1 MPKVIIDGR
10 ELQVDSGKTVLDAAR
25 LAGIVIP
32 TICHHPD
39 LRVDCS
45 FRLFVVEVGGQ
56 SSHLAAA
63 PVLVSEGMVVH
74 TEPPALGESRKFV
87 LEMLLRRYVD
97 AGNASS
103 NQDDTEFM
111 DWVRRYGARSPDPL
125 PPRTH
130 AVDSD

>member
-32 TICHHPD
+32 TICYHPD
-39 LRVDCS
+39 LSVDGSC
-45 FRLFVVEVGGQ
+45 RLCVVEVEGQ
-56 SSHLAAA
+56 SSQLAACTL
-63 PVLVSEGMVVH
+63 PVSEGMVVQ
-74 TEPPALGESRKFV
+74 TETPALAESRKFV

-103 NQDDTEFM
+103 NQ
-111 DWVRRYGARSPDPL
+111 
-125 PPRTH
+125 
-130 AVDSD
+130 